1 MELFDCSETKTD
13 GKSLS
18 SRELAQL
25 DSPPGFFHS
34 FHGMSLASRIPPFG
48 RRWHSL
54 YLLGGLGE
62 EVLSRP
68 LARRVGHRDYG
79 GPVLGSAC
87 NI

>member
-1 MELFDCSETKTD
+1 MECH
-13 GKSLS
+13 SL
-18 SRELAQL
+18 
-25 DSPPGFFHS
+25 PG
-34 FHGMSLASRIPPFG
+34 IPPFG

-62 EVLSRP
+62 EVLPRP

-87 NI
+87 NIRYLKNTYKIQIT